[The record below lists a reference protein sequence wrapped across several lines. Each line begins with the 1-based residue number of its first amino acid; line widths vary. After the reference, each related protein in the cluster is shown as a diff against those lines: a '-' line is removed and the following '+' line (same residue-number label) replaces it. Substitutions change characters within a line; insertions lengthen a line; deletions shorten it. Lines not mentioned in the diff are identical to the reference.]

1 MFRWSYINMEKSHL
15 LLKYFI
21 SRKLFFCK
29 PMNGPWKK
37 GKHKPMKNFSGE
49 TSFVLSNL
57 LSVCCSFLT
66 VTYSWRPTWNLRQ
79 FTFSRTH
86 FSTAFLQF
94 LHLFFL
100 FSPHLFSKHS
110 SANLRFFAQTLLSN
124 LNVRHVSL
132 QPSRFPHLP
141 LPREKKDFPPG
152 EGWCPGYV

>member
-1 MFRWSYINMEKSHL
+1 MQIIFFANPSMVRGRKAS
-15 LLKYFI
+15 I
-21 SRKLFFCK
+21 SLWRISVAKLHSF
-29 PMNGPWKK
+29 WV
-37 GKHKPMKNFSGE
+37 
-49 TSFVLSNL
+49 TSFQ
-57 LSVCCSFLT
+57 SVVVSWQ
-66 VTYSWRPTWNLRQ
+66 TYSCRPTWNLRQ

-100 FSPHLFSKHS
+100 LSPHLFSKHS
-110 SANLRFFAQTLLSN
+110 SANLRFFPQTLLSN